1 MALALKLARA
11 LSCRALRAPPP
22 LRFPKAGFEVIP
34 SAQVL
39 EEEAFGPKTRNLYCP
54 VNIGDLLCNNK
65 YQVVGKLGF
74 GSTSTVWLAQHLE

>member
-1 MALALKLARA
+1 MALALKWARA
-11 LSCRALRAPPP
+11 LSCRALRAPP

-39 EEEAFGPKTRNLYCP
+39 EEEAFGPKTRNYCP
-54 VNIGDLLCNNK
+54 VNIGDLLCNK

-74 GSTSTVWLAQHLE
+74 GSTSTAWLAQHLE